1 MLLRLI
7 PSAPFPTVL
16 FTLTFPSLPD
26 DLPLPHAWLNVA
38 ETLQTHDLPPP
49 PCIHALDAA
58 TAPVALIDTVT
69 FDLAHG
75 ELTCSWID
83 GAAEAHP
90 IPPECISALEQIVE
104 DVSLA
109 SIEAQRE
116 QHRARAAECP
126 PTPHSSLN
134 KPPAAVAQSQAAKHK
149 RRRSTFFSMVSAILS
164 STSSANSAPA
174 PPSQAELYEPEP
186 VPAPAPAPV
195 QVPASS
201 TVPAASAA
209 PAAEL
214 AAPNRGPRSRFL
226 RRRARSLLVDTF
238 RRFVL
243 PLYPARQSYD
253 TWSIASLLRRTA
265 LQARDVLDR
274 AAPVARAAG
283 VRALPCP
290 DADGDD
296 DDAFPPWPYLD
307 DEESDDS
314 CGSDGDGASCCSS
327 TVDESSVDTPRE
339 GELDVFVAVR
349 SADAAEDDD
358 PFFPR
363 AAVAAKQQLAS
374 ARPPSA
380 TISQAHID
388 RAALAALAEE
398 YIALQTHASKLRVLR
413 AYLDGQRERVLAEEC
428 AFGEALEER
437 AVRRASSSLGFAS
450 RSVASFVASRPDFSR
465 PFARSPL
472 AAQRP
477 ATLDEPWE
485 DDDEADWPSAGAD
498 RASISISVDEGRKK
512 RRMLG
517 MRRTRSSWDV
527 KTRIYHRAAV
537 VASANNAAAA
547 TMASSSSVAFPC
559 SSEDEA
565 EDVLYDDDGYPLADE
580 LDAFDIITGS
590 PTAGLHAYADDED
603 AYAYTDLASPVE
615 EEFPRAPT
623 RQSFERDELD
633 FAPQALRRSLEADTP
648 ALRPT
653 CIPSELPI
661 IMDDAPAPRGSL
673 LRAAVRRRLPSFSL
687 PRLRR
692 ETSDD
697 ELDLERGVSPIAS
710 LPSQPVMPVSPPRPS
725 VRGMLASLSGMRR
738 AAADVPLPVTAS

>member
-49 PCIHALDAA
+49 PCIHALDTAA
-58 TAPVALIDTVT
+58 APVALIDTVT
-69 FDLAHG
+69 FDLARG
-75 ELTCSWID
+75 ELTCAWID
-83 GAAEAHP
+83 GAADAHP
-90 IPPECISALEQIVE
+90 IPPECIAALEQIVE

-134 KPPAAVAQSQAAKHK
+134 KPPAAVTQCQAAKHK

-164 STSSANSAPA
+164 TSSAANSAPPLPLPCLEA
-174 PPSQAELYEPEP
+174 PEL
-186 VPAPAPAPV
+186 V
-195 QVPASS
+195 SS
-201 TVPAASAA
+201 SVPAASAA

-243 PLYPARQSYD
+243 PLYPARASYD

-274 AAPVARAAG
+274 AAPVARAVG

-290 DADGDD
+290 DGEDE
-296 DDAFPPWPYLD
+296 DAFPAWPYLD
-307 DEESDDS
+307 DESDDS
-314 CGSDGDGASCCSS
+314 CGSDAASCCSS

-349 SADAAEDDD
+349 AADEDDD

-363 AAVAAKQQLAS
+363 AALAAKQLAS
-374 ARPPSA
+374 PSTARPPSGA
-380 TISQAHID
+380 TISQAHVD

-398 YIALQTHASKLRVLR
+398 YGALQTHASKLRVLR
-413 AYLDGQRERVLAEEC
+413 AYLDGQRERVLAEER

-477 ATLDEPWE
+477 ATLDEPWD
-485 DDDEADWPSAGAD
+485 DDDEADWPCAGAD

-517 MRRTRSSWDV
+517 IRRTRSSWDI

-559 SSEDEA
+559 AGEDEP
-565 EDVLYDDDGYPLADE
+565 EDVMYDDDGYPLSDE

-590 PTAGLHAYADDED
+590 PTAGLHAYADDDE

-615 EEFPRAPT
+615 EDFPRAPT

-633 FAPQALRRSLEADTP
+633 FAPQGLRRSLEADTP

-661 IMDDAPAPRGSL
+661 IMDDAPPARASL

-697 ELDLERGVSPIAS
+697 DFDLERGVSPIAT